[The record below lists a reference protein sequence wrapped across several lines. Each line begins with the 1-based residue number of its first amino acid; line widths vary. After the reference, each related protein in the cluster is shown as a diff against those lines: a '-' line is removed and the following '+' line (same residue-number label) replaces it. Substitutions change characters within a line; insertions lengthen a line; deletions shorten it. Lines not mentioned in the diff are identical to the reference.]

1 MNKTISINIAGFV
14 FNIEEQAY
22 EKLNHYLSAIKSNFH
37 DESERDEIMEDIEA
51 RIAELFQ
58 EKLSNRKEVI
68 VESDVELIIDVMG
81 KPEDYLSEDESIHQE
96 SAKEET
102 LTEEERNWYNYSK
115 SKRLYR
121 DETDAV
127 VGGVCSGL
135 AYYVNIDPILI
146 RIAFV
151 ILTLAG
157 GSGILF
163 YIILWIVI
171 PSAKTTAEFLE
182 MKGEPVTLDS
192 IKDHIKDAR
201 NNIIESTKGAKKSIK
216 SAVDKGV
223 RAGSKIGKVLS
234 KILGIGFVLF
244 GVFLLIVLFII
255 LFGGTGVFPMF
266 GSEHIEDI
274 PTLLGVVY
282 PDGRIPYFFITVAI
296 VGLIPLISLIMTGIK
311 MLLGIRVRYK
321 KISLIFGLIWVIGL
335 AGLILINIDLG
346 MKFKERVEIDYEV
359 TTKDTTSN
367 ILYIDV
373 AKDEVFS
380 NHIEFNDVINFA
392 ELVKVN
398 NDDVYLGFPKIDI
411 TYTTDTSDF
420 VIVLHKESNGYSNKD
435 AIQRAEKIEYN
446 LNLEENRLLLAPYF
460 KINKNDK
467 YRGQTVIVEIQIPKG
482 KTIQLGDNI
491 DRILVDVENNYY
503 KYSQN
508 YAGTSWVLDDYN
520 DLTCTGCDTQKR
532 IHQYNGPGADGFET
546 LDKLEERLENVIE

>member
-81 KPEDYLSEDESIHQE
+81 KPEDYLSEEEPIHQE
-96 SAKEET
+96 SSKQET
-102 LTEEERNWYNYSK
+102 LTEEEKNWYNYSK

-157 GSGILF
+157 GSGVLL
-163 YIILWIVI
+163 YVILWIVI

-223 RAGSKIGKVLS
+223 RAGSKIGKILS
-234 KILGIGFVLF
+234 KVLGIGFVLF

-255 LFGGTGVFPMF
+255 LFGGTGIFPMF
-266 GSEHIEDI
+266 GSENIEDI
-274 PTLLGVVY
+274 PTLLSVVY
-282 PDGRIPYFFITVAI
+282 PDGRIPYFFVTVAI

-311 MLLGIRVRYK
+311 MLLGIRIRYK
-321 KISLIFGLIWVIGL
+321 KVSLIFGLIWVIGL

-373 AKDEVFS
+373 AKD
-380 NHIEFNDVINFA
+380 
-392 ELVKVN
+392 
-398 NDDVYLGFPKIDI
+398 
-411 TYTTDTSDF
+411 
-420 VIVLHKESNGYSNKD
+420 
-435 AIQRAEKIEYN
+435 
-446 LNLEENRLLLAPYF
+446 
-460 KINKNDK
+460 
-467 YRGQTVIVEIQIPKG
+467 
-482 KTIQLGDNI
+482 
-491 DRILVDVENNYY
+491 
-503 KYSQN
+503 
-508 YAGTSWVLDDYN
+508 
-520 DLTCTGCDTQKR
+520 
-532 IHQYNGPGADGFET
+532 
-546 LDKLEERLENVIE
+546 

>member
-37 DESERDEIMEDIEA
+37 DETERDEIMEDIEA

-58 EKLSNRKEVI
+58 EKLSSRKEVVI
-68 VESDVELIIDVMG
+68 ESDVDEIIDIMG
-81 KPEDYLSEDESIHQE
+81 KPEDYLSDEEPVQPESKKQDTVTEDD
-96 SAKEET
+96 K
-102 LTEEERNWYNYSK
+102 NWYNYSK

-151 ILTLAG
+151 VLTLAG
-157 GSGILF
+157 GSGVLF

-223 RAGSKIGKVLS
+223 RVGSRLGKILSKVL
-234 KILGIGFVLF
+234 GVGFVIW
-244 GVFLLIVLFII
+244 GVFLLIVLCI
-255 LFGGTGVFPMF
+255 LFFGGTDIFPMF
-266 GSEHIEDI
+266 GSEYVEDL
-274 PTLLGVVY
+274 PTLLSLLY
-282 PDGRIPYFFITVAI
+282 PDGRIPYLFITVAI

-311 MLLGIRVRYK
+311 MLLGIRVKYK
-321 KISLIFGLIWVIGL
+321 KLSIVLGIIWCVGLVSLV
-335 AGLILINIDLG
+335 LINIELG
-346 MKFKERVEIDYEV
+346 MNFKEQVEIDYEV
-359 TTKDTTSN
+359 TTIDKSSD

-373 AKDEVFS
+373 ANDEIFS

-398 NDDVYLGFPKIDI
+398 TDDVYLGFPNIDI
-411 TYTTDTSDF
+411 TYTTDTNDF
-420 VIVLHKESNGYSNKD
+420 VIVLHKKSNGASNKD

-446 LNLEENRLLLAPYF
+446 MSINSSKLLLSPFF

-467 YRGQTVIVEIQIPKG
+467 YRGQIVTVEIQIPKG
-482 KTIQLGDNI
+482 KKIQFGNNI
-491 DRILVDVENNYY
+491 DRMLVHVDNNYY
-503 KYSQN
+503 RYSQN
-508 YAGTSWVLDDYN
+508 YAGTTWVIDDYN
-520 DLTCTGCDTQKR
+520 DLTCKGCDTQKR
-532 IHQYNGPGADGFET
+532 IHQYSGPGADGLES
-546 LDKLEERLENVIE
+546 LDKLEERLDEVFQ